1 MTDTPDTDG
10 LSDLLNELRIL
21 LQGAQVL
28 TSFLIILPFN
38 TNFGRVGSPERWVYL
53 ATFLCSLTS
62 LVLLSARALH
72 HYRRRPMRHLEHFK
86 RTATR
91 LVQVGAVFMTL
102 ALVLATRL
110 VAAQVVPGLPGLAP
124 ARQHGCAAPR
134 RVVVATDSARA
145 TRVRWGQAMIPWMV
159 LGRRTAPGSGA
170 VRRRRII
177 LSRRAPGQ
185 SRRMSSPSG

>member
-1 MTDTPDTDG
+1 MSDTPDTDG

-38 TNFGRVGSPERWVYL
+38 TNFARVGSPERWVYL

-62 LVLLSARALH
+62 LVLLSAPALH
-72 HYRRRPMRHLEHFK
+72 HYLRRPMRHLEHFK

-91 LVQVGAVFMTL
+91 FVRVGAIFMTL

-110 VAAQVVPGLPGLAP
+110 VAAQVVPGLLVWLLP
-124 ARQHGCAAPR
+124 ASMAALLLTVWWWVPIQHER
-134 RVVVATDSARA
+134 RVY
-145 TRVRWGQAMIPWMV
+145 GGGKP
-159 LGRRTAPGSGA
+159 
-170 VRRRRII
+170 
-177 LSRRAPGQ
+177 
-185 SRRMSSPSG
+185 